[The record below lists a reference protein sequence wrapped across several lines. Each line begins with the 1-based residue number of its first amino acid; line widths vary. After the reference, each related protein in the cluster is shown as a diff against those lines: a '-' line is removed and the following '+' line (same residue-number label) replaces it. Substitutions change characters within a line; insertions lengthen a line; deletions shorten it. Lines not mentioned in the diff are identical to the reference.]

1 MARST
6 EVYETSLVLDDAT
19 AVSSC
24 VKDQLSSGVM
34 KPAFLERLGLV
45 QGMMDNREDIVF
57 LGLISVAASLGG

>member
-1 MARST
+1 
-6 EVYETSLVLDDAT
+6 
-19 AVSSC
+19 
-24 VKDQLSSGVM
+24 M